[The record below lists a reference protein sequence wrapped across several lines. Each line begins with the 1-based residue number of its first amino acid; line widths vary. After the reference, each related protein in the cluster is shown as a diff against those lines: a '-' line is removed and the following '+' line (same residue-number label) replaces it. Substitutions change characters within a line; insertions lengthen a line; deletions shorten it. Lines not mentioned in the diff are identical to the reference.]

1 MTKVKKTFM
10 TFDWIKR
17 ASELQQKGQPFAIAT
32 VINTVAPTSA
42 KPMSK
47 AIIHPDGELEGWIG
61 GGCSINTVIAE
72 GLNCINSGKAIVLR
86 LSPEKISEDKVTFK
100 KEVFLTCES
109 GGTLEFHIEPVL
121 PMTKLIIYGSTPTAY
136 ALANM
141 GRFLNYE
148 SFICSPNALSK
159 KELSKKIK
167 IVNNYKT
174 FSGSCVAVVATQGE
188 NDLKAL
194 QSAIVS
200 KPNFISMIVSKKKAL
215 SILEQLEKKGFSK
228 DEIAKV
234 KFPAGLD
241 INAKTPEEIAVS
253 ILAELI
259 YDRNSEELN
268 EQVIIEVKDNKKEMD
283 PFCKMLVDPENA
295 ADTFEHDGDIYYFC
309 CTGCKEKFAMEP
321 ASFID

>member
-1 MTKVKKTFM
+1 M

-32 VINTVAPTSA
+32 VINTIAPTSSR
-42 KPMSK
+42 PMSK
-47 AIIHPDGELEGWIG
+47 AIIHSDGQLEGWIG
-61 GGCSINTVIAE
+61 GGCSINTVITE
-72 GLNCINSGKAIVLR
+72 GLNCINTGKAIVLR
-86 LSPEKISEDKVTFK
+86 LSPEKIISEDRVTYK

-141 GRFLNYE
+141 GRFLNYDC
-148 SFICSPNALSK
+148 FICSPNVLSE

-167 IVNNYKT
+167 IVNNIRT
-174 FSGSCVAVVATQGE
+174 FSGPCVAVVATQGE

-215 SILEQLEKKGFSK
+215 SILGQLEKNGFSK
-228 DEIAKV
+228 DEIARV

-259 YDRNSEELN
+259 NDRNSEDLN
-268 EQVIIEVKDNKKEMD
+268 EQVIIEIKENKKEMD
-283 PFCKMLVDPENA
+283 PICKMLVDPENA
-295 ADTFEHDGDIYYFC
+295 VDTFEFNGDIYYFC
-309 CTGCKEKFAMEP
+309 CSGCKEKFAMEP